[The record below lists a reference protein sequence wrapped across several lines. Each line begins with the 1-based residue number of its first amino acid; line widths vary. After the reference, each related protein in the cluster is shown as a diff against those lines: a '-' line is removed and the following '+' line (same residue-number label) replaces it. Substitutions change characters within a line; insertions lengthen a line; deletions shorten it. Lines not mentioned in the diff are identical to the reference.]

1 MTEVGAGAACDP
13 ETLRA
18 AVDLPSAREDDRD
31 AYPGIHLKAAALL
44 EALVRTK
51 PFAWG
56 NEQVALLAVTVFL
69 NLNGWDL
76 EAEPDE
82 LALLTRMTAQGRLP
96 LFDIA
101 AGLESAT
108 VRLTL
113 EEE

>member
-1 MTEVGAGAACDP
+1 
-13 ETLRA
+13 
-18 AVDLPSAREDDRD
+18 
-31 AYPGIHLKAAALL
+31 
-44 EALVRTK
+44 
-51 PFAWG
+51 
-56 NEQVALLAVTVFL
+56 VTVFL

-108 VRLTL
+108 VRLSL

>member
-1 MTEVGAGAACDP
+1 VGPGVACDP
-13 ETLRA
+13 DVLRSA
-18 AVDLPSAREDDRD
+18 ADLPGARDGDRD

-44 EALVRTK
+44 EALVRTR
-51 PFAWG
+51 PFARG
-56 NEQVALLAVTVFL
+56 NEQVALVAVTVFL

-82 LALLTRMTAQGRLP
+82 LALLTRMTSQGRLS

-108 VRLTL
+108 VRLSL

>member
-1 MTEVGAGAACDP
+1 MAEVGAGAACDP
-13 ETLRA
+13 DALRA
-18 AVDLPSAREDDRD
+18 AAELPRTRDGDRD
-31 AYPGIHLKAAALL
+31 AYPGLQLKAAALL

-51 PFAWG
+51 PFTWG
-56 NEQVALLAVTVFL
+56 NEQIALLATTVFL

-82 LALLTRMTAQGRLP
+82 LALLVRMTSQGRLP

-108 VRLTL
+108 VRLSL

>member
-1 MTEVGAGAACDP
+1 VGAGAACEP

-18 AVDLPSAREDDRD
+18 VADLPASHDGDRD

-44 EALVRTK
+44 EAIVRTK

-108 VRLTL
+108 VRLSL
-113 EEE
+113 EEDR

>member
-1 MTEVGAGAACDP
+1 MGPGAVCDP
-13 ETLRA
+13 EPLRA
-18 AVDLPSAREDDRD
+18 AVELPRTRVGDRD

-44 EALVRTK
+44 ESLVRTR
-51 PFAWG
+51 PFTRG
-56 NEQVALLAVTVFL
+56 TEQVALLATTVFL

-82 LALLTRMTAQGRLP
+82 LALLTRMTSQGRLQ

-108 VRLTL
+108 VRLAL

>member
-1 MTEVGAGAACDP
+1 MGAGAACDADA
-13 ETLRA
+13 LRD
-18 AVDLPSAREDDRD
+18 AVDLPRAREGDRD
-31 AYPGIHLKAAALL
+31 TYPGIHLKAAALL
-44 EALVRTK
+44 EALVRTR

-56 NEQVALLAVTVFL
+56 NDQIALLAVTVFL

-76 EAEPDE
+76 EAESDE

-108 VRLTL
+108 VRLSL